1 MNVQKHAW
9 SKEDLA
15 RWRCHACDIARQALG
30 HLGQEGYTDPEEP
43 GNSVRPEKLVSET
56 AFFLL
61 AASTAADGSEVRERI
76 EGVAQLLIPHA
87 RSQRML
93 LGLCLHP
100 ALALDCAQAHI
111 CLTRLGFPAAG
122 FDPLLRQRVGVQ
134 ARAGRELLPLP
145 FLDQGWT
152 TPLSD
157 T

>member
-9 SKEDLA
+9 SKEDRA
-15 RWRCHACDIARQALG
+15 GGVCDGRDSARQGLESLA
-30 HLGQEGYTDPEEP
+30 QEGYTDPEEP

-87 RSQRML
+87 RSERML

-100 ALALDCAQAHI
+100 ALALHYAHAHI
-111 CLTRLGFPAAG
+111 CLASLGFPDPG
-122 FDPLLRQRVGVQ
+122 FDALLRQSVGAQ
-134 ARAGRELLPLP
+134 ARAGRERVPHRMLE
-145 FLDQGWT
+145 QEC
-152 TPLSD
+152 
-157 T
+157 